1 VNEPMLLSKRTAA
14 RSLSI
19 SVRTLDKLLAS
30 RTIPALRIGRRVL
43 IALHHLEEF
52 ALGSGAADNNLR
64 ASSVVGPDR
73 VRQKTTP

>member
-30 RTIPALRIGRRVL
+30 QTIPALRIGRRVL
-43 IALHHLEEF
+43 IALRHLEEF
-52 ALGSGAADNNLR
+52 ALSSGAAVNPR
-64 ASSVVGPDR
+64 ALCSAAPCR
-73 VRQKTTP
+73 VRRPKAL